1 MAWGVPKIG
10 AVATVA
16 SGNIT
21 LAEPAGIAQG
31 DLMVACI
38 GYRSNAA
45 FTVPGD
51 WNLVATQQ
59 SSGDT
64 DATNGI
70 ASGLMMWCVRG
81 ASAPTLTFNRTAGDV
96 AQGRIIAYSG
106 GHASAPYD
114 TGSSNTRTSGNV
126 SAFTGTITTAEAGE
140 LIVAMVSAGD
150 NLTTSGFLAVTDPT
164 TASGATDTTTAPTA
178 GTWIERADTGTGTGA
193 DHGLAIADAVKATA
207 GATGTI
213 SATVSAAAQHVMIA
227 GAFKLAASGTPFTQN
242 LGGSITPAGT
252 IVKAP
257 TQRKL
262 GGLTPVGALIRLGTH
277 FRTLSGAVT
286 PAGALPKLISKP
298 LAGAVTPTA
307 ALARQLGRTQ
317 TLVGQILFGRDM
329 VVNEA
334 GSPSVNG
341 IYTLRGE
348 SNGKPYFNLTGAATS
363 LTVSATVWDG
373 TEWSIL
379 DSSGSQ
385 AYNSG
390 DNVMWPSLATW
401 GAKNGEP
408 PAPNVTPLLV
418 KVVTQNKTG
427 AVTPGGSLVKA
438 VLKSL
443 LGVLLP
449 AGSLQSTVGGGN
461 QFTQNLGGTVTP
473 AGTLAKAVAVLR
485 TGTVTPGGA
494 LATVKAYL
502 KSLAGSL
509 ATSGAVTKLTGKR
522 ATGAVT
528 PTGAVVRA
536 ITQRKTG
543 VVTPAGTLAKAVAVL
558 RAGAVAPAGALR
570 RTLTLL
576 KQGTIT
582 SQGSVSTPGAPTL
595 FVSGNIQPSGALTRT
610 LTKFQVLTGAVGLAG
625 TIGRSISK
633 NLSGAVSLAG
643 NLVRYVAKYLS
654 GLLTPAGNLQTFTAV
669 GGYEA
674 GKLEVKVFYATEI
687 YAEAVPKLE
696 VTVRNAAD
704 EYTEML

>member
-126 SAFTGTITTAEAGE
+126 SAFTDTITTAEAGE

-262 GGLTPVGALIRLGTH
+262 GGITPTGALIRLGTH
-277 FRTLSGAVT
+277 FRTLSGV
-286 PAGALPKLISKP
+286 
-298 LAGAVTPTA
+298 
-307 ALARQLGRTQ
+307 
-317 TLVGQILFGRDM
+317 
-329 VVNEA
+329 
-334 GSPSVNG
+334 
-341 IYTLRGE
+341 
-348 SNGKPYFNLTGAATS
+348 
-363 LTVSATVWDG
+363 
-373 TEWSIL
+373 
-379 DSSGSQ
+379 
-385 AYNSG
+385 
-390 DNVMWPSLATW
+390 
-401 GAKNGEP
+401 
-408 PAPNVTPLLV
+408 
-418 KVVTQNKTG
+418 
-427 AVTPGGSLVKA
+427 VTPGGSLVKA
-438 VLKSL
+438 FPKAFSGAITPAGSSVTVRFFTSSL
-443 LGVLLP
+443 AGTIGAVGSIVKLVSKQVSGILVP
-449 AGSLQSTVGGGN
+449 AGSLRKEVVKR
-461 QFTQNLGGTVTP
+461 FLGVLTP
-473 AGTLAKAVAVLR
+473 
-485 TGTVTPGGA
+485 TGTVR
-494 LATVKAYL
+494 KADSKSFSGTL
-502 KSLAGSL
+502 SPSGLLRKDTFKSLISSV
-509 ATSGAVTKLTGKR
+509 TPSGAIRK
-522 ATGAVT
+522 
-528 PTGAVVRA
+528 VV
-536 ITQRKTG
+536 
-543 VVTPAGTLAKAVAVL
+543 
-558 RAGAVAPAGALR
+558 
-570 RTLTLL
+570 TLL
-576 KQGTIT
+576 KQGTVTSSGQVSSGGNPVLNVSGMLTPTGTVTRST
-582 SQGSVSTPGAPTL
+582 SQRTVGAIVPTGVSVKGVTVIKRGTL
-595 FVSGNIQPSGALTRT
+595 VPSGVLSALRGYGKALSGMLAPSGT
-610 LTKFQVLTGAVGLAG
+610 LRQAV
-625 TIGRSISK
+625 SK
-633 NLSGAVSLAG
+633 SLVGVINLSGSLIKT
-643 NLVRYVAKYLS
+643 VAKYIA
-654 GLLTPAGNLQTFTAV
+654 GLLTPSGVASHDFLGDFEAGQVRATISYATGLSVQLLPTLTV
-669 GGYEA
+669 EVYEA
-674 GKLEVKVFYATEI
+674 VDQRIDIQG
-687 YAEAVPKLE
+687 
-696 VTVRNAAD
+696 
-704 EYTEML
+704 